1 MIRGPRDD
9 IIGKLVG
16 AHCHQGHCYQAVRSY
31 EIMQADEISLKLNA
45 VQRSGLDPNTI
56 FVEILAGRLPASFV
70 HRDDLVSAF
79 MDIQPVTPG
88 HVLVVPNV
96 RAATLA
102 ELSAETGAQMFRIGQ
117 RVAAA
122 LRQADIACEGV
133 NFFLADG
140 VAAGQSVFHL
150 HLHVFPRYAGDDFAF
165 KLPDRYYTPPAREEL
180 ARIGGL
186 ISGALGRTPA
196 DG

>member
-1 MIRGPRDD
+1 M
-9 IIGKLVG
+9 
-16 AHCHQGHCYQAVRSY
+16 
-31 EIMQADEISLKLNA
+31 EADETPNRQNA

-56 FVEILAGRLPASFV
+56 FVEILAGRLPAAFV

-102 ELSAETGAQMFRIGQ
+102 ELPPETGAQMFRIGQ

-122 LRQADIACEGV
+122 LREIEVACEGV

-165 KLPDRYYTPPAREEL
+165 KLPDRYYTPPTREEIV
-180 ARIGGL
+180 RIGGML
-186 ISGALGRTPA
+186 AGVIAPA
-196 DG
+196 AAARG